1 MPKLSRTHL
10 TVAAATAAAFV
21 GGSAIAGAAGTSTTP
36 SASST
41 ATQPS
46 AKDRGG
52 RGAGETALTGET
64 KTKVEAAAL
73 AKVPGGTVLRS
84 ETDNGGVYEAHV
96 RKADGTEVEVKVDK
110 DFTVTAVN
118 AFSGRGGGHGG
129 PGGGHGRFDLS
140 AVATKLG
147 VSEEKLQSAVDA
159 ARPDDARKDRGA
171 DRAADLAKALN
182 VETAKVQS
190 ILDANRPSRD
200 SGDRGPRGGG
210 PGGPGGP
217 GAEDTAL
224 VSALAKGLNKSEA
237 DVKAALAKLQAAH
250 QAEREQGMS
259 DLYAAVAK
267 ALGKDA
273 ADVKAAFEAAR
284 PTR

>member
-41 ATQPS
+41 TQPS
-46 AKDRGG
+46 AKERGG
-52 RGAGETALTGET
+52 PGAGETALTGQT

-96 RKADGTEVEVKVDK
+96 RKSDGTEVEVKVDK

-118 AFSGRGGGHGG
+118 AFSGRGG

-159 ARPDDARKDRGA
+159 ARPDDARRDRGA
-171 DRAADLAKALN
+171 DRAADLAKALG

-190 ILDANRPSRD
+190 ILDANRPSTG

-217 GAEDTAL
+217 GADDTAL
-224 VSALAKGLNKSEA
+224 VSALAKGLGKSEA
-237 DVKAALAKLQAAH
+237 DVKAALTKLQAAH
-250 QAEREQGMS
+250 QADREQGMS